1 MKTYISKLYLLC
13 LTLFLFVM
21 SACDNKDD
29 SNLSLQGDTFIN
41 KLVLDDEYEGV
52 IDNVNASIAVEV
64 PFDYST
70 KSMTVS
76 QLELSEG
83 ADATVKVGDK
93 LNFSL
98 PQSVRVSNGD
108 AFFDYVINV
117 KKHEAKIS
125 SLTLNS
131 IFNGIID
138 EETAT
143 IKVYVTTDTN
153 LSNIVVDYEVSAG
166 TTVSIENNSVVDFTN
181 NNVKITATYKT
192 AVKEYTIQIE
202 QTDLSV
208 EPKAFVGIA
217 NTVSELNDETRA
229 AAEWMLRNI
238 PNSKY
243 ISLNEIKD
251 GKVRLTDYKMIW
263 CHWDWNGIG
272 DWPSAAYD
280 TKDKIR
286 EYWNAGGNIFAS
298 REAMRY
304 VKTDMWGV
312 SSMNAQPNNMWG
324 ENYGVTTL
332 NYNLGFSINTYE
344 EHEIYNEVQVDE
356 SNSDKI
362 VYLRGSSCE
371 TTDRGIQWLID
382 NSSFQSIENW
392 KVQTAATPLASGIG
406 SYDANKVCMAQYGSE
421 PNGTVITFGASGYEW
436 KNANVNNVYFQ
447 NMEKLTMNII
457 NYLCK

>member
-238 PNSKY
+238 PNTKY

-312 SSMNAQPNNMWG
+312 SSMNADPNNMWG
-324 ENYGVTTL
+324 GEYAETTL
-332 NYNLGFSINTYE
+332 TEDLGFSIKTYE
-344 EHEIYNEVQVDE
+344 DQEIYNGITVND
-356 SNSDKI
+356 NSGDKI
-362 VYLRGSSCE
+362 IYLREIGCK
-371 TTDRGIQWLID
+371 TTGRALQWGVD
-382 NSSFQSIENW
+382 W
-392 KVQTAATPLASGIG
+392 KPYLSMAGWKLQTGATPLASGIG

-436 KNANVNNVYFQ
+436 KDANVNNEYFQ

>member
-153 LSNIVVDYEVSAG
+153 LLNIVVD
-166 TTVSIENNSVVDFTN
+166 
-181 NNVKITATYKT
+181 
-192 AVKEYTIQIE
+192 
-202 QTDLSV
+202 
-208 EPKAFVGIA
+208 
-217 NTVSELNDETRA
+217 
-229 AAEWMLRNI
+229 
-238 PNSKY
+238 
-243 ISLNEIKD
+243 
-251 GKVRLTDYKMIW
+251 
-263 CHWDWNGIG
+263 C
-272 DWPSAAYD
+272 
-280 TKDKIR
+280 
-286 EYWNAGGNIFAS
+286 
-298 REAMRY
+298 
-304 VKTDMWGV
+304 
-312 SSMNAQPNNMWG
+312 
-324 ENYGVTTL
+324 
-332 NYNLGFSINTYE
+332 
-344 EHEIYNEVQVDE
+344 
-356 SNSDKI
+356 
-362 VYLRGSSCE
+362 
-371 TTDRGIQWLID
+371 
-382 NSSFQSIENW
+382 
-392 KVQTAATPLASGIG
+392 
-406 SYDANKVCMAQYGSE
+406 
-421 PNGTVITFGASGYEW
+421 
-436 KNANVNNVYFQ
+436 
-447 NMEKLTMNII
+447 
-457 NYLCK
+457 